1 MTIYNSLH
9 KYPGDRKANRSEQ
22 QHEKQQMP
30 LIGFE
35 EWTQSYLWHTK
46 YEGKNKFYKSSPYII
61 RQDGGVT
68 S

>member
-35 EWTQSYLWHTK
+35 E
-46 YEGKNKFYKSSPYII
+46 
-61 RQDGGVT
+61 
-68 S
+68 